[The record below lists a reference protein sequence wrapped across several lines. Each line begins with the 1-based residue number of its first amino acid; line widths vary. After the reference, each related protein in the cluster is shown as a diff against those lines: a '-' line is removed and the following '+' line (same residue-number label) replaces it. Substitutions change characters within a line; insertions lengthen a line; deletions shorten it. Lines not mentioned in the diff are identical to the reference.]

1 MKKKVII
8 GICIVLIAILLIPI
22 PMRQKDGGTVE
33 YNAILYSIA
42 DVHRLNPDVESDQP
56 YLEGMIIKILGVEVF
71 NNVK

>member
-22 PMRQKDGGTVE
+22 PMRLKDGGTVE

-42 DVHRLNPDVESDQP
+42 DVHRLNPDIESDQP
-56 YLEGMIIKILGVEVF
+56 YLEGMIVKILGVEVF
-71 NNVK
+71 NKVK